1 MINDKQ
7 VLKLSKNYQ
16 ETGSISMSSLKS
28 GMSRNS
34 ASKYL
39 KSGKL
44 PSELK
49 KPRKGRTRT
58 NPFESIHE
66 EIKKMISE
74 NPKLEATS
82 LLPYLQ
88 EKYPDQ
94 YSDGML
100 RSLQR
105 RFKEIRQELNSER
118 EVFFEQDHRPGK
130 KMQLDWTWCNQLNV
144 TIQGK
149 DFKHKLCHCV
159 LTYSNWEWA
168 TICLSESYLSL
179 AQGFQSAIRKLGKIP
194 EILQT
199 DNSSAA
205 THQISNDK
213 LTRAFNQR
221 YLEFTEHHGV
231 KPQTSNVAKPN
242 ENGCVETLNGHLKN
256 RLEQALIL
264 RGNRD
269 FNTQADYQTFLES
282 VLNKANTPR
291 EGKLQE
297 EIALMQSAAPICLPE
312 YNEEYSRVSKGS
324 LVSLNRT
331 IYSVPSTYIGM
342 DLRFRCFEQY
352 IEAYHGQKHLFKM
365 DREVNRKASINYRHV
380 IHSLRCKPGAFDAYR
395 YREFMFPG
403 FIFRQTYDRLLIL
416 YGNRLADREYLEI
429 LYLAS
434 KEGEA
439 RVSASLQDL
448 FSDIDLKLSF
458 FELKK
463 LMGLTSQI
471 QELSL
476 HPELKSYDSLMG
488 GSDVQS

>member
-7 VLKLSKNYQ
+7 VLKLSKIYQ

-28 GMSRNS
+28 GMSRSS
-34 ASKYL
+34 ANKYL
-39 KSGKL
+39 NSGKL

-49 KPRKGRTRT
+49 KPRTGRTRT
-58 NPFESIHE
+58 NPFEFIHE

-74 NPKLEATS
+74 NSKLEATS

-88 EKYPDQ
+88 EKYPDK

-105 RFKEIRQELNSER
+105 RFKEIRLELNNNR
-118 EVFFEQDHRPGK
+118 EVFFDQDHRPGK
-130 KMQLDWTWCNQLNV
+130 KMQLDWTWCNQLSI

-159 LTYSNWEWA
+159 LTYSSWEWA

-179 AQGFQSAIRKLGKIP
+179 AQGFQSAIRKLGKAP

-231 KPQTSNVAKPN
+231 TPTTSNVAKPN
-242 ENGCVETLNGHLKN
+242 ENGCVESLNGHLKN
-256 RLEQALIL
+256 RMEQALIL
-264 RGNRD
+264 RGSRD
-269 FNTQADYQTFLES
+269 FNTQDEYQTFLEA
-282 VLNKANTPR
+282 VLIKANAPR
-291 EGKLQE
+291 EAKLQE
-297 EIALMQSAAPICLPE
+297 ELALMQSAAPICLPE
-312 YNEEYSRVSKGS
+312 YNEEHARVSKGS

-352 IEAYHGQKHLFKM
+352 IDAYKGQKKLFSIP
-365 DREVNRKASINYRHV
+365 REVNRKASINYRHV

-403 FIFRQTYDRLLIL
+403 FIFRQTYDRLLTL
-416 YGNRLADREYLEI
+416 NGNRLADREYLEI

-434 KEGEA
+434 KEGEG
-439 RVSASLQDL
+439 RISACLQDL
-448 FSDIDLKLSF
+448 LSDRDLKLSL

-463 LMGLTSQI
+463 QMGLTSQI
-471 QELSL
+471 QEFSL
-476 HPELKSYDSLMG
+476 YPELKSYDSLMG